1 MSLRKEEHY
10 KGQPVLRDG
19 ESRVWCVR
27 CVKALAKNPFHVCAW
42 LAGRMLKCDHCS
54 RIRHDCFRD
63 DAMGKDYTLQFQIRN
78 ACRHP
83 PMAHLDVDRTAL
95 SCEFE
100 SSGIR
105 AINGSSDQA
114 SIGVTS
120 STAASPTSSSHYE
133 DECIRSDQASTRDRP
148 DSQAGSGIEVIDL
161 ASDQESIGAT
171 SSAAA
176 SPTSSSCSPG
186 EGLTARQRFRRRI
199 EAIEIR
205 MALCHRREA
214 QRHGRP
220 KATIKQEESDGAVNN
235 SYRDTKDEFPIICR
249 PTQRST

>member
-1 MSLRKEEHY
+1 MHFIAVMSNIATMAVVY
-10 KGQPVLRDG
+10 KTSSQSNNNNVSSQRRTLQGAARTERYVSVSSQRRLLISLDG

-100 SSGIR
+100 STFFTALLYREISQDRWQVLASGPSTVHPIR
-105 AINGSSDQA
+105 HPSALPRVQLPRPPAPLTTKTNASDPIKRLQGIGQTRKQA
-114 SIGVTS
+114 LVSRS
-120 STAASPTSSSHYE
+120 STLHQIRNPSALPRVQLLRPPAPLAAPE
-133 DECIRSDQASTRDRP
+133 R
-148 DSQAGSGIEVIDL
+148 V
-161 ASDQESIGAT
+161 
-171 SSAAA
+171 
-176 SPTSSSCSPG
+176 
-186 EGLTARQRFRRRI
+186 
-199 EAIEIR
+199 
-205 MALCHRREA
+205 
-214 QRHGRP
+214 
-220 KATIKQEESDGAVNN
+220 
-235 SYRDTKDEFPIICR
+235 
-249 PTQRST
+249 